1 MIRITIQT
9 GAHTYRI
16 SNQSHEHD
24 GYPWRGRLLNV
35 PELELLG
42 KVTDQENPVR
52 EIPLAIDNHDGF
64 IDIDTDSIWNATV
77 TYENDN
83 YADTWVGIIA
93 RYSESGE
100 KTLSIQATEQ
110 TQALFKLMIPDE
122 IVRIA
127 NYTDAPRDAANTTIP
142 MIFGGTAL
150 SPVRTKAILVDRVNF
165 RYIICLGEIRQIVS
179 VLKNRTAI
187 TEGFTSY
194 TGTAGQATY
203 PGFAYIE
210 FASDPRDDAGV
221 WPEILVDVVG
231 LKLGAHTEEEC
242 RNPARILYYLLTTA
256 RTGACG
262 WGLGRNVSEL
272 DASSFSTAISD
283 CDSAGFKIDG
293 AMDEQK
299 YAPQWID
306 RITSACRGSFGQKA
320 GKWALSIDKVA
331 ASVKHYGT
339 GYAKMRVSTRG
350 KGSMTNRKNQ
360 FVLNYRYDAT
370 DGRFLGFAQ
379 RDDVTSQNALGTTNK
394 FEDTNKLVSDHTAA
408 GYIVDYYK
416 RYEEYGEDRI
426 EFTTSDF
433 SGVSKDSVIEITRAD
448 FGYSAKKFR
457 VVSISISK
465 RTAKIEARSYD
476 DAIFDNDTPGTPPA
490 DPETDPTIP
499 AAAPPNP
506 PGVPAD
512 LSLQTNVR
520 VQPDG
525 TVIGYADISFT
536 PAVAALFTRI
546 EVGEGAA
553 PESWVELGVI
563 GESGIYH
570 HEPAKVGQNYT
581 YRLTSVNAGGSSAPV
596 TANVTIAADT
606 TAPLVPQA
614 PVLSTYFK
622 SIAVKCLQNLTKA
635 PDHASFDVYR
645 NTTNNSG
652 TATKIGS
659 APCLG
664 NTDSVVYLDE
674 ATAFDTTYYY
684 WVKSVDTSGNI
695 SGFSAVAGPVS
706 TQRIISGDLA
716 AGALN
721 SSALFAAGVV
731 DAAAIANCA
740 VTAAKTC
747 LAAIDQ
753 TSGCLTACSVATCN
767 LQAGAITSEKII
779 STGITGACICAGTI
793 TASKMLIAA
802 PGSALNADPA
812 FEDGSNLSLSYG
824 CIVAVTDGCIGA
836 KAFQTRCNGYG
847 AVVDN
852 TLIPVDS
859 TKWYRRR
866 VVARAVGGTGGCS
879 YFYDICYDANKC
891 CLTPALRTFGCPG
904 TSWAVYTCVMQ
915 FPACVKYVKAKLDI
929 NNGTPGA
936 SVYVQVQDNRLEEVL
951 PATLIQDGAITTSK
965 IIATGISGACICAG
979 SITTGHLSASGICAD
994 CIKAGTLSGVKV
1006 CACDGLIGG
1015 WTIKSNY
1022 IAASSVSG
1030 YISMATP
1037 YPSIYSYACGGGGS
1051 YATHGKMYWSA
1062 GYQDAFGFSITNG
1075 TSGTLAAGMGYANIG
1090 SVTLPDSSTVA
1101 CGCPFF
1107 WVGGADSYVKY
1118 NEGVLSIRGSV
1129 EVLPSVNVHPDPGF
1143 MGVPY
1148 AADCTAVA
1156 SGTVL
1161 GDWTAVYV
1169 GSLGCIYTSHKSASC
1184 RSGYR
1189 YPGSSSIWL
1198 YACNIS
1204 NYTRLDG
1211 NWFPV
1216 NAGSTYF
1223 FSFYAASHPGYNC
1236 PRILA
1241 CIYFYSASGT
1251 CLGSCGIDTT
1261 SVPNTPTRFCIAA
1274 TAPATTVRA
1283 RTNVHNYSS
1292 APSYLYYSG
1301 FQVEEKRDSS
1311 QSAPTGW
1318 KPATGSVTARRIV
1331 GGAITSLYWGASGG
1345 SCFDLDA
1352 GTFYLGGSS
1361 APKLSWDGSS
1371 LVVCGTVCATAGCFS
1386 GSLNSCVG
1394 NIGGWSLNDGYLYGI
1409 RNVSG
1414 NLSSRTY
1421 HIACGQ
1427 YQKSWFTTKD
1437 GLYAEIYQAGIGF
1450 LCNSTTGYVMAS
1462 SLCGTGNRAVYSDA
1476 SGYLTNTSSDWRLK
1490 TNITLISDD
1499 LSIEKAIFAIH
1510 GVYFNWRQD
1519 IERSRNLGT
1528 QREIGLIAQDVQKV
1542 FPEAVGTNF
1551 DGYLSLDY
1559 SKLVPVLIEAQK
1571 ESYARI
1577 KSLEDRLCNLETRLA
1592 AA

>member
-9 GAHTYRI
+9 GVHTYRI

-83 YADTWVGIIA
+83 YADTWVGILA

-142 MIFGGTAL
+142 MIFGGTAS

-194 TGTAGQATY
+194 TGTAGQSTY

-272 DASSFSTAISD
+272 DAASFATAISD

-306 RITSACRGSFGQKA
+306 RITSACRGAFGQKA
-320 GKWALSIDKVA
+320 GKWALSIDKVS

-426 EFTTSDF
+426 EFTTPDF
-433 SGVSKDSVIEITRAD
+433 SGVSKNSVIEITRPD

-457 VVSISISK
+457 VVSISIGK

-512 LSLQTNVR
+512 LSIQTNVR

-546 EVGEGAA
+546 EVGEGVA

-563 GESGIYH
+563 GESGVYH

-581 YRLTSVNAGGSSAPV
+581 YRLTSVNAGGSSSPV

-614 PVLSTYFK
+614 PVLSTFFK
-622 SIAVKCLQNLTKA
+622 SVKVLCKQNLTLA
-635 PDHASFDVYR
+635 PDHQRFDVYR
-645 NTTNNSG
+645 NTTDDSG
-652 TATKIGS
+652 TATKIGEI
-659 APCLG
+659 PCGG
-664 NTDSVVYLDE
+664 NVSEVAYLDE
-674 ATAFDTTYYY
+674 DTEFGETYYY
-684 WVKSVDTSGNI
+684 WLKSADTSNNI
-695 SGFSAVAGPVS
+695 SGFSAGAGPVT
-706 TQRIISGDLA
+706 TQQIISGDIA
-716 AGALN
+716 AGALA
-721 SSALFAAGVV
+721 SSELFACGVV
-731 DAAAIANCA
+731 DAAAIAECA

-747 LAAIDQ
+747 IAAISRATGCLNAGVVGTTQIVDCAVATAKMAAGAVTCPKIAAGAVYACHISASAVTADAIAAGAVCAGKLAASSIY
-753 TSGCLTACSVATCN
+753 GCNIIAGTICSAQIGACQIAACN
-767 LQAGAITSEKII
+767 LAAGIITSEKII

-793 TASKMLIAA
+793 ATSKLLVAA
-802 PGSALNADPA
+802 PGMALNPDPQFMDCSAWRAASTCPWGCWTFTQIADGKVGCYVA
-812 FEDGSNLSLSYG
+812 RSATGTRSTIQSLVCTPVDTTKTYRSRFWLRASAGCASSGTYG
-824 CIVAVTDGCIGA
+824 GARFMDASGTDIGA
-836 KAFQTRCNGYG
+836 AAYVNISPLPTTWTEYSVLFGACTSKAITAGTVYISPYAWVNDCNCAG
-847 AVVDN
+847 
-852 TLIPVDS
+852 L
-859 TKWYRRR
+859 
-866 VVARAVGGTGGCS
+866 
-879 YFYDICYDANKC
+879 
-891 CLTPALRTFGCPG
+891 
-904 TSWAVYTCVMQ
+904 CVE
-915 FPACVKYVKAKLDI
+915 I
-929 NNGTPGA
+929 
-936 SVYVQVQDNRLEEVL
+936 QDLRLEEVL

-965 IIATGISGACICAG
+965 IIATGICGACICAG
-979 SITTGHLSASGICAD
+979 SITATQLATNSVTADKIDVGDLCAIGATIGGLTIGNSYLCATTGTGLFYVNVACGAVYTCSGCCLHGESVLGRMFWCGGYQNAYGLSVTAQGGCGLYAGIGTTIGTITLAD
-994 CIKAGTLSGVKV
+994 STSMAAGCPFMWVGDSSAYMKYYGGVLTVQGTV
-1006 CACDGLIGG
+1006 CATAGKIGP
-1015 WTIKSNY
+1015 WSVTSDYLRYSTSEADIY
-1022 IAASSVSG
+1022 LYASAGFPSVF
-1030 YISMATP
+1030 T
-1037 YPSIYSYACGGGGS
+1037 YSKGTVGS
-1051 YATHGKMYWSA
+1051 YAMHGKMFWSGA
-1062 GYQDAFGFSITNG
+1062 WKNSYGYSVTAT
-1075 TSGTLAAGMGYANIG
+1075 TSGPLVAGMGVATCG

-1101 CGCPFF
+1101 QCCPFF
-1107 WVGGADSYVKY
+1107 WVGDSSAYMKY
-1118 NEGVLSIRGSV
+1118 YGGVL
-1129 EVLPSVNVHPDPGF
+1129 
-1143 MGVPY
+1143 
-1148 AADCTAVA
+1148 
-1156 SGTVL
+1156 TV
-1161 GDWTAVYV
+1161 
-1169 GSLGCIYTSHKSASC
+1169 K
-1184 RSGYR
+1184 
-1189 YPGSSSIWL
+1189 
-1198 YACNIS
+1198 
-1204 NYTRLDG
+1204 
-1211 NWFPV
+1211 
-1216 NAGSTYF
+1216 
-1223 FSFYAASHPGYNC
+1223 
-1236 PRILA
+1236 
-1241 CIYFYSASGT
+1241 
-1251 CLGSCGIDTT
+1251 
-1261 SVPNTPTRFCIAA
+1261 
-1274 TAPATTVRA
+1274 
-1283 RTNVHNYSS
+1283 
-1292 APSYLYYSG
+1292 
-1301 FQVEEKRDSS
+1301 
-1311 QSAPTGW
+1311 
-1318 KPATGSVTARRIV
+1318 
-1331 GGAITSLYWGASGG
+1331 
-1345 SCFDLDA
+1345 
-1352 GTFYLGGSS
+1352 
-1361 APKLSWDGSS
+1361 
-1371 LVVCGTVCATAGCFS
+1371 GTVCATAGYISNFCITTD
-1386 GSLNSCVG
+1386 GLNSHACC
-1394 NIGGWSLNDGYLYGI
+1394 NASY
-1409 RNVSG
+1409 VSM
-1414 NLSSRTY
+1414 RT
-1421 HIACGQ
+1421 
-1427 YQKSWFTTKD
+1427 
-1437 GLYAEIYQAGIGF
+1437 
-1450 LCNSTTGYVMAS
+1450 V
-1462 SLCGTGNRAVYSDA
+1462 A
-1476 SGYLTNTSSDWRLK
+1476 SGYSGYSLGYIFVGGNLGKTNCFGYGSSCVAIQGGLNGCDYFNATLQVLLGCGSACVAFYSNGCIRVSSVCCSSDRNLK
-1490 TNITLISDD
+1490 YNISAVEVLPRIRSLAMSEWSFKGESVRHVGPMAQDFYEIFKGYSSDP
-1499 LSIEKAIFAIH
+1499 KAIGGLDGIALK
-1510 GVYFNWRQD
+1510 GVQ
-1519 IERSRNLGT
+1519 EL
-1528 QREIGLIAQDVQKV
+1528 
-1542 FPEAVGTNF
+1542 
-1551 DGYLSLDY
+1551 DGCVESL
-1559 SKLVPVLIEAQK
+1559 KIC
-1571 ESYARI
+1571 I